1 MISEGEIRGT
11 LKTKTFGRTIY
22 AFDKLDSTNVY
33 ARSLKEDDS
42 AHGTLVVADEQTA
55 GKGRQGRVW
64 RSQKGMNLLFSL
76 VLRPKITHDRIRLL
90 PFAAGLA
97 VADAIEQSTG
107 CNVECKWPNDLL
119 VGKKKV
125 AGMLIESTVQNEA
138 ITNVIL
144 GIGVNV
150 NQTHFPVELNATSL
164 RIHTGK
170 DVDRVRLLC
179 SALEELEQ
187 RYEQLEH
194 FSPRMIL
201 DEWKQRAPMFGSLIT
216 LVEHGSPL
224 KATAID
230 IAPDGA
236 LIIEELNGARREVL
250 AGDVTLTQH

>member
-1 MISEGEIRGT
+1 MISEADIRAT
-11 LKTKTFGRTIY
+11 LRTRTFGRTVY
-22 AFDKLDSTNVY
+22 AFDKIDSTNVY
-33 ARSLKEDDS
+33 ARSLRESDS
-42 AHGTLVVADEQTA
+42 AHGTLIVADEQTA

-64 RSQKGMNLLFSL
+64 KSQKGMNLLFSL
-76 VLRPKITHDRIRLL
+76 VLRPKIPHDRVRLL

-97 VADAIEQSTG
+97 VADAIEQTTG

-119 VGKKKV
+119 VGGKKV

-150 NQTHFPVELNATSL
+150 NQTQFPAELNATSL
-164 RIHTGK
+164 HIHTGK
-170 DVDRVRLLC
+170 DIDRVRLLC
-179 SALEELEQ
+179 AVLEEVEQ

-201 DEWKQRAPMFGSLIT
+201 DEWKQRAPMFGSMIT

-224 KATAID
+224 KATAVD
-230 IAPDGA
+230 IAADGA
-236 LIIEELNGARREVL
+236 LVIEELNGARREVL